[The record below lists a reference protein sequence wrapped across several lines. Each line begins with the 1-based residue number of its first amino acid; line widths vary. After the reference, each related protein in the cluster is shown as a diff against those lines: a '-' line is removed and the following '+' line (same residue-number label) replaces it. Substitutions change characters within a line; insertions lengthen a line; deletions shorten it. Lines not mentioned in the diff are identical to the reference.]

1 VRRRHQ
7 HVQRRRDVLQSDQLR
22 NASHRDHQRRQL
34 LGTISLSPNP
44 DAMSNASSDTLTMY
58 LKHYVIGCGDL
69 DVTFDIACFMCM
81 QYFMFFY

>member
-22 NASHRDHQRRQL
+22 NASHRDYERRQL
-34 LGTISLSPNP
+34 LGTITVTKSGRNVKRP
-44 DAMSNASSDTLTMY
+44 SDTLTMY

-69 DVTFDIACFMCM
+69 DVTLIDIACFMCM
-81 QYFMFFY
+81 QYFVGFY